1 MLSAANLSGSPMPHF
16 YPGPEAMM
24 WTTPVSGLGPQP
36 TSFTNPQLS
45 YSNPQGPYPNPYL
58 QSSLGYRG
66 QPFEHTKDCPRSRLD
81 LFYIARTA

>member
-1 MLSAANLSGSPMPHF
+1 MPHF

-24 WTTPVSGLGPQP
+24 WSTPVSGLGPQP

-45 YSNPQGPYPNPYL
+45 YSNPQGAYPNPYL
-58 QSSLGYRG
+58 QTSLGYRS

-81 LFYIARTA
+81 QYCCYHIVTSFGFNEGL